1 MKTPLIALLLL
12 GPMLGGCV
20 GTISAPATRDAEN
33 RADAAFAA
41 CDAQL
46 RDGILK
52 SHRQVVDC
60 ARPKVL
66 AAYQENG
73 YPNMDLVELDLYAR
87 GIGAERIDAGD
98 ASAAA
103 VDRDLA
109 ELDRRI
115 VAEQQRRVAARR
127 ATSGG
132 ASPVPLSQLLVGLNT
147 LNARSA
153 PPLPAPGKN
162 CFAVGGFTHC
172 Q

>member
-1 MKTPLIALLLL
+1 MRTLWIALSLL
-12 GPMLGGCV
+12 GLALAGCA
-20 GTISAPATRDAEN
+20 GTLSAPATRDAQN
-33 RADAAFAA
+33 RAQAAFAA
-41 CDAQL
+41 CDAERQQ
-46 RDGILK
+46 GILK
-52 SHRQVVDC
+52 SQREVVEC

-87 GIGAERIDAGD
+87 GIGAERIDDGD
-98 ASAAA
+98 VSAAA

-132 ASPVPLSQLLVGLNT
+132 ASPVPLAQLLAGLDT
-147 LNARSA
+147 LTVRSA
-153 PPLPAPGKN
+153 PPPPAPGEN
-162 CFAVGGFTHC
+162 CFNVGSFSHC

>member
-12 GPMLGGCV
+12 GPILCGCV
-20 GTISAPATRDAEN
+20 GTLSAPATRDAQS

-52 SHRQVVDC
+52 SHGQVVDC

-87 GIGAERIDAGD
+87 AIGAERIDSGD
-98 ASAAA
+98 ASPAA

-132 ASPVPLSQLLVGLNT
+132 ASPVPLSQLLAGLDT
-147 LNARSA
+147 LSVRST
-153 PPLPAPGKN
+153 PPVPAPGKN
-162 CFAVGGFTHC
+162 CFKVGSFTHC
-172 Q
+172 E